1 MIPFIGK
8 YANITMRFKERAA
21 TLRAVS
27 PSTMHYLRKLL
38 LVLKSII
45 GVMSKLVAGLIGL
58 LAAGVVTSE
67 EDDSEDGDLTG
78 NYNFRTRKFDNGTD
92 PYGWYEEDL

>member
-1 MIPFIGK
+1 MIPFIGN

-21 TLRAVS
+21 LRRVLS
-27 PSTMHYLRKLL
+27 PSTMHYSRKLL
-38 LVLKSII
+38 LVLKAII
-45 GVMSKLVAGLIGL
+45 GVTSKLVAGLIGL